1 VLDRDDVTVLGFE
14 VLGAMASR
22 AAALTARALDLAAAG
37 TLHAVVGQTFPLDQA
52 ADAHRAIE
60 ARATL
65 GKTLLIP

>member
-14 VLGAMASR
+14 VLGAIAPR

-37 TLHAVVGQTFPLDQA
+37 TLRPVVGQTFPLDQA

-60 ARATL
+60 ARTTL